1 MSRRQWLVP
10 DACQIGPSPND
21 LTPMHLNA
29 TLDLDVV
36 AIEAQDQISV
46 LLELAAPDAETSRTR
61 PPSTLQVVLD
71 RSGSMAGEPLE
82 AAKDALIDLIGRLEP
97 TDHFGLVVF
106 DDEVHVAVP
115 AAPLTDKDAVRGL
128 IASIPPG
135 GTTNLSGGYLRGLQE
150 ARRVAGDGGATLLL
164 LSDGHANV
172 GIVDSDKL
180 GTVAAGARG
189 HRVTTSTIGLGLGYD
204 ETLLAALAR
213 GGAGNTHFAEE
224 GDTAAAA
231 LASEVDGLLEQ
242 VVQAASLTVRPTGAV
257 ESVHALQRPP
267 ARRRRR
273 RLHGRARRLLLG
285 RAAQAPARDRRPRHG
300 RARPRA
306 GVRARAPVG
315 RAGARWTRTRSRFR
329 CTVNVVPGDE
339 AAGRVPNPTV
349 RTERAFQ
356 QAQRDKQAATDA
368 LRAGDAPAAA
378 AMYASAAQT
387 ARRLRRRGDAGR
399 GRRPARPRATG
410 AARRPRRGPRSSARP
425 TGTGRAGGG
434 ADQLTSR
441 T

>member
-1 MSRRQWLVP
+1 
-10 DACQIGPSPND
+10 
-21 LTPMHLNA
+21 MHLNA

-36 AIEAQDQISV
+36 AIEAEDQISV
-46 LLELAAPDAETSRTR
+46 LLELTAPAAETSRTR
-61 PPSTLQVVLD
+61 RPSTLQVVLD
-71 RSGSMAGEPLE
+71 RSGSMTGEPLE
-82 AAKDALIDLIGRLEP
+82 SAKAALIDLVGRLEP

-164 LSDGHANV
+164 ISDGHANV
-172 GIVDSDKL
+172 GIADPGKL
-180 GTVAAGARG
+180 GAVAADARG
-189 HRVTTSTIGLGLGYD
+189 HKVTTSTIGLGLGYD

-224 GDTAAAA
+224 SDTAAAA

-257 ESVHALQRPP
+257 ESVTLFNDLSTAPVDGGFMVELGDFVSGEQRK
-267 ARRRRR
+267 
-273 RLHGRARRLLLG
+273 LLLEIEVPAMAG
-285 RAAQAPARDRRPRHG
+285 LGLAQVCELELQWVELSTMDTHK
-300 RARPRA
+300 
-306 GVRARAPVG
+306 VSIPV
-315 RAGARWTRTRSRFR
+315 S
-329 CTVNVVPGDE
+329 VNVVPGDE

-378 AMYASAAQT
+378 QMYASAAEALGGYADADLQEE
-387 ARRLRRRGDAGR
+387 ADVLLDLSVRAQHDAVRAAKFSEADRHRKSRRR
-399 GRRPARPRATG
+399 
-410 AARRPRRGPRSSARP
+410 S
-425 TGTGRAGGG
+425 
-434 ADQLTSR
+434 
-441 T
+441 